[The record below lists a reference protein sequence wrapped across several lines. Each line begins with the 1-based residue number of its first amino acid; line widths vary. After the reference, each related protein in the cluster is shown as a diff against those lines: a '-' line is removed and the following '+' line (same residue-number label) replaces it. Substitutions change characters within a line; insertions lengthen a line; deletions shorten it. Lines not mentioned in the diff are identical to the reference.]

1 MTKSVIELLL
11 KLVEV
16 TPDIISM
23 YSKKKAEHM
32 LVNFTEL
39 FFILSDLVDTGDKLL
54 KTLNEVA
61 IKKETPTRE
70 RLSLVQSIIEI
81 QDQRTKRVCELLGD
95 PALELVYPD
104 NYFSLIRLATNKQYG
119 LREMSLDFSR
129 FQLQLK
135 TEEEYPSRDE
145 YLSSMF
151 RFYIGTIAYQQQQEG
166 LTSVQVLK
174 DNLTKIKEEKERYWE
189 TLTKLMNVEQKLLIP
204 SQARAR
210 ADRYSTRH

>member
-1 MTKSVIELLL
+1 MTKSIIELLL

-16 TPDIISM
+16 TPSIISM
-23 YSKKKAEHM
+23 SSKKKGERI

-54 KTLNEVA
+54 KTLGEVA
-61 IKKETPTRE
+61 HKKEAPTRE

-81 QDQRTKRVCELLGD
+81 QDQRTIRVLELLDD

-104 NYFSLIRLATNKQYG
+104 NYSSLVRLAANKQYG
-119 LREMSLDFSR
+119 LRDMSIRLSQW
-129 FQLQLK
+129 QLMLK
-135 TEEEYPSRDE
+135 TEEQYPSLDE
-145 YLSSMF
+145 YLYATF
-151 RFYIGTIAYQQQQEG
+151 RVYIGTMAFLQKKEG
-166 LTSVQVLK
+166 LTSVQDLK
-174 DNLTKIKEEKERYWE
+174 DNLTKIKEEKERYWV
-189 TLTKLMNVEQKLLIP
+189 TLTNLMNIEQKLLIP